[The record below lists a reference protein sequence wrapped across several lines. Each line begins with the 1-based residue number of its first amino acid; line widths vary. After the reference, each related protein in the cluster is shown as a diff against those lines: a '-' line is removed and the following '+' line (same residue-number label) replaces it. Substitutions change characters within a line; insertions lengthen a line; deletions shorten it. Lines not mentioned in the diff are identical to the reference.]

1 MSYELTTLG
10 EYISVQGGYAFKSKD
25 FCNEGSPVLKIK
37 NVRFGNID
45 FADCAF
51 VADSVVIGLDRFK
64 TSAGDILI
72 SMTGSGPN
80 APQSLVGRVA
90 KLYEDDQAA
99 YINQR
104 VGRIQ
109 IKEDI
114 KLDPDFVFYLLQQK
128 SSIDYLVANSTG
140 SANQANIN
148 SATICSVPCP
158 KVTFEESA
166 AIANVLRNID
176 LGIRNNTQTND
187 TLEKIAQRI
196 FKSWFVD
203 FDPVKANAED
213 VPFDGLSSEIQT
225 LFPNEFEDSD
235 LGIIPKGWSISS
247 VSHICDKIVN
257 GSTPRRS
264 TEEFWENGDVSWF
277 KTGELKDSFLL
288 SSGEKI
294 TNNAVENTSVKVL
307 PKNSVLMAIY
317 ASPTVG
323 RLGILTEDSAF
334 NQAATGMVPNKEIGH
349 TFLYY
354 ILKFG
359 RLWFNNC
366 SSGAAQQNIS
376 KLIVEN
382 YEFMMPTK
390 QLINQFNNISTPIF
404 EKIKNNQRQIEVLTS
419 IRDKL
424 LPRLIS
430 GKITIQKAEELL
442 EAAS

>member
-1 MSYELTTLG
+1 MTSEWKKYSLTDLYDVRSGLSKPSSAFGSGHPFLSFKEVFNNYFVPEHLELLVESTDKERVNCSINRGDVFLTRTSETMHELGMSSVALKDYENATFNGFTKRLRPKNETKNKIFP
-10 EYISVQGGYAFKSKD
+10 EFIGYALRSPRFRTSMLA
-25 FCNEGSPVLKIK
+25 FSSMSTRASLNNEMIGNLEVELPEIDTQKGIASLLSSLDKKI
-37 NVRFGNID
+37 
-45 FADCAF
+45 
-51 VADSVVIGLDRFK
+51 S
-64 TSAGDILI
+64 
-72 SMTGSGPN
+72 
-80 APQSLVGRVA
+80 
-90 KLYEDDQAA
+90 
-99 YINQR
+99 
-104 VGRIQ
+104 
-109 IKEDI
+109 
-114 KLDPDFVFYLLQQK
+114 
-128 SSIDYLVANSTG
+128 
-140 SANQANIN
+140 
-148 SATICSVPCP
+148 
-158 KVTFEESA
+158 
-166 AIANVLRNID
+166 
-176 LGIRNNTQTND
+176 NNTEMNA
-187 TLEKIAQRI
+187 TLENIAQRI
-196 FKSWFVD
+196 FKSWFID
-203 FDPVKANAED
+203 FDPVKANAES
-213 VPFDGLSSEIQT
+213 VPFDGLSPEIQT

-235 LGIIPKGWSISS
+235 MGIIPKGWSISS

-264 TEEFWENGDVSWF
+264 TEDFWENGDVSWF

-288 SSGEKI
+288 SSSEKI
-294 TNNAVENTSVKVL
+294 TSNAVENTSVKVL

-390 QLINQFNNISTPIF
+390 QLINQFNNISIPIF

-419 IRDKL
+419 MRDKL

-430 GKITIQKAEELL
+430 GKITIQKAEEMFE
-442 EAAS
+442 EAS